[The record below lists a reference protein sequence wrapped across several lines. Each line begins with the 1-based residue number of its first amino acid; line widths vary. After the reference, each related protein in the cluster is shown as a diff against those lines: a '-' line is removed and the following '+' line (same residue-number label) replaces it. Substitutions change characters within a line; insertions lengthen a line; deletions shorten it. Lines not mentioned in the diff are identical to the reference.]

1 MNMSSYVCCENDSQ
15 EITKVDSLSQLL
27 KIVGEPSRLKILC
40 MLRQN
45 EHCVCELIDHI
56 KLSQS
61 LISHHLQDL
70 KESGIVVDEKR
81 GSFVYY
87 ALTAK
92 GRKTTDSIFQL
103 QS

>member
-15 EITKVDSLSQLL
+15 EITKVDSLSHLL

-87 ALTAK
+87 ALTLK
-92 GRKTTDSIFQL
+92 GRKTTDLIFQL